1 MYSYPPF
8 KQLEPTVSVG
18 LGEAEYVGSFPETYN
33 VP

>member
-8 KQLEPTVSVG
+8 KQLEPSVSVG
-18 LGEAEYVGSFPETYN
+18 LKEAGYVGSFPETYN